1 VAKAKKSTRKPKVEV
16 RDMKAKKS
24 PKGGALNA
32 YTTNPELKQAP
43 LAPGAITVDVSSLNF
58 KK

>member
-1 VAKAKKSTRKPKVEV
+1 MAKAKNTKKSNVQV
-16 RDMKAKKS
+16 RDMKAKKD
-24 PKGGALNA
+24 PKGGTL
-32 YTTNPELKQAP
+32 TNLTNTELKQAP

>member
-1 VAKAKKSTRKPKVEV
+1 
-16 RDMKAKKS
+16 MKAKKD
-24 PKGGALNA
+24 PKGGTL
-32 YTTNPELKQAP
+32 TNLTNTELKQAP